1 MFFVSA
7 SDDKTVKVWDAARLE
22 RNVTSKPRHSYS
34 QHHAKVKCVCML
46 EGVHCFASAAE
57 DGSIHV
63 VRVNVSQT
71 GTLPKYGKLQAV
83 REYRLEHVGEYVTC
97 MIHFNSGMFHLP
109 APLRSQSWFFLELMR
124 NFCLFRAPGAPHDCD
139 FYASIRCRIQSHLR
153 HHPLSHLR
161 IGFANDA
168 SAGNY
173 GKPEALWSYYLPM
186 C

>member
-7 SDDKTVKVWDAARLE
+7 SDDKTVKVWDTARLE

-63 VRVNVSQT
+63 VKVNASQT

-83 REYRLEHVGEYVTC
+83 REHRLENVGEYVTC
-97 MIHFNSGMFHLP
+97 MMHFNSGMFHFPISRGPKIL
-109 APLRSQSWFFLELMR
+109 FFS
-124 NFCLFRAPGAPHDCD
+124 G
-139 FYASIRCRIQSHLR
+139 IRCIVQSYLR
-153 HHPLSHLR
+153 HNPLFHLHT
-161 IGFANDA
+161 GSANDA
-168 SAGNY
+168 SPGNNGESKTLRIY
-173 GKPEALWSYYLPM
+173 HLSV